1 MRLAICRSFF
11 NKSVHDSNNFSE
23 GFDRMKKFIVFL
35 TIFVLCTANANAS
48 VLGSETILTS
58 RISVADGLY
67 YNKNVFYSD
76 QSGVGEQTEFYY
88 EYTPQDG
95 ITPVITN
102 GGSVYGKQ
110 TISKEAE
117 RLKNLGMYPLMA
129 MNADF
134 FSFKTGVPMSNL
146 IMNGEI
152 VSKDSTYK
160 DGIGFFADGT
170 AFVAPMQIHTSIRI
184 NDEEETIPIYNI
196 NKYPQPY
203 QIYMLNSNY
212 ASTTTATKRSVNVI
226 IGSIDGELK
235 IGETVTGVV
244 EDVGITNSSIDI
256 PANKLVLVCDVT
268 APEEAINHI
277 SRFAV
282 GQNVSIVNSC
292 VSDERWEKA
301 VYAMGCTGGL
311 MISDG
316 VIQDLDDS
324 AAPRTA
330 IGIKDDGTVI
340 FYAIDGRQS
349 GYSYGA
355 RIKTVSKRLLE
366 LGCKYAV
373 NLDGGGST
381 SILGTMPGTGETV
394 RLNSPSDGGER
405 AVSTFVALLNT
416 QEPSGNLHALNLYPN
431 GGNYLSGAKENILIY
446 GSDDNGYPVTVTDAV
461 ELTADGGEIS
471 GSTLTLIEDGTVTV
485 TGVSESGA
493 KGETQFSCH
502 KTPDSITVKNE
513 ATNKIVTNLSV
524 RPGETVSL
532 TASSSLGNKALV
544 SSDELYTWKTFEN
557 VGTIDEYGTFTAGEK
572 ICNGSINVTAGDKT
586 VWISV
591 SVDDGDIYE
600 TQKYPQGYFEE
611 DGGNI
616 VFTITN
622 DYLYTAEKAE
632 AYIDS
637 NVTEAELSDGKVSV
651 SIPNDGMHKIKL
663 KITNSAGKT
672 GLFRYTCGN
681 PQEEYTFPDI
691 SENWAKDYIT
701 YMCGENIVNGME
713 ENGIIK
719 FKPSDTVTRAQF
731 AVMTARML
739 NLTSTAAPGFADDGI
754 IPSWAKNEIAALAA
768 NGIISGK
775 TQPDGSVTFSPNDIL
790 TRAEAVTILAR
801 TLESGLLQCDISATD
816 ENDVPTWAYESFR
829 IMLANGI
836 ISGYP
841 DGTIQ
846 PLSGITRAEAVKI
859 LYELY

>member
-1 MRLAICRSFF
+1 
-11 NKSVHDSNNFSE
+11 
-23 GFDRMKKFIVFL
+23 MKKFISFL
-35 TIFVLCTANANAS
+35 TIFVLLAASAEAS
-48 VLGSETILTS
+48 VLGSETVFSS

-76 QSGVGEQTEFYY
+76 QSGVENQTEFYY

-95 ITPVITN
+95 IIPVITN

-117 RLKNLGMYPLMA
+117 RLKNMGMYPLMA

-152 VSKDSTYK
+152 ISKDSTYK
-160 DGIGFFADGT
+160 SGIGFFGDGT

-184 NDEEETIPIYNI
+184 DDAEDTIPIYNI

-226 IGSIDGELK
+226 IGNVEGEMK
-235 IGETVTGVV
+235 IGGTVTGVV
-244 EDVGITNSSIDI
+244 EDVGITDNQIPI
-256 PANKLVLVCDVT
+256 PANKLVLVCDVE
-268 APEEAINHI
+268 APEDVIAQI
-277 SRFAV
+277 SRFAA
-282 GQNVSIVNSC
+282 GQRVTIVNSC

-316 VIQDLDDS
+316 VIQDLDDV

-330 IGIKDDGTVI
+330 IGVKEDGTVV
-340 FYAIDGRQS
+340 FYALDGRQS

-355 RIKTVSKRLLE
+355 RIKTISQRLLE

-394 RLNSPSDGGER
+394 RLNSPSDGVER

-416 QEPSGNLHALNLYPN
+416 KSPTGTLHALNLYPN

-446 GSDDNGYPVTVTDAV
+446 GSDENGYPVTVTDSI
-461 ELTADGGEIS
+461 ELSANGGEMN
-471 GSTLTLIEDGTVTV
+471 GSVLTLKDEGVVTV
-485 TGVSESGA
+485 TGLSGSGA
-493 KGETQFSCH
+493 KGETSFACY
-502 KTPDSITVKNE
+502 KTPDAITVRNE
-513 ATNKIVTNLSV
+513 ATNNILTKLSV
-524 RPGETVSL
+524 RPGTVVSL
-532 TASSSLGNKALV
+532 TASSSIGHRVLV

-557 VGTIDEYGTFTAGEK
+557 VGTIDEYGTFTAGES
-572 ICNGSINVTAGDKT
+572 ICSGSISVTAGDKT
-586 VWISV
+586 VWINV
-591 SVDDGDIYE
+591 NVDDGDIYE
-600 TQKYPQGYFEE
+600 TKKYPEGYFEMNGE
-611 DGGNI
+611 NV
-616 VFTITN
+616 VFTVTN
-622 DYLYTAEKAE
+622 NYLYTVEKAE
-632 AYIDS
+632 AYVDS
-637 NVTEAELSDGKVSV
+637 KPVSAELADGRVSV
-651 SIPNDGMHKIKL
+651 PVSGSGMHKIKL
-663 KITNSAGKT
+663 KITNNAGKT
-672 GLFRYTCGN
+672 GIFRYTLGT

-691 SENWAKDYIT
+691 SENWAKDYIN
-701 YMCGENIVNGME
+701 YMYGENIVNGME
-713 ENGIIK
+713 DGGTVK
-719 FKPSDTVTRAQF
+719 FNPSSGVTRAQF

-739 NLTSTAAPGFADDGI
+739 GLSGGNAPGFADDSD
-754 IPSWAKNEIAALAA
+754 IPAWAKKEIAALTAG
-768 NGIISGK
+768 GIISGK
-775 TQPDGSVTFSPNDIL
+775 TQADGSVTFSPNDTL

-801 TLESGLLQCDISATD
+801 TLGSGLLRCDISATD
-816 ENDVPTWAYESFR
+816 ESDIPQWSYESFQTM
-829 IMLANGI
+829 IANGI

-841 DGTIQ
+841 DGSIK
-846 PLSGITRAEAVKI
+846 PLAGITRAEAVKI
-859 LYELY
+859 LYEIY

>member
-1 MRLAICRSFF
+1 
-11 NKSVHDSNNFSE
+11 
-23 GFDRMKKFIVFL
+23 MKKFIVFL
-35 TIFVLCTANANAS
+35 TVFVLFATAAEAS
-48 VLGSETILTS
+48 VLGSETVFSS
-58 RISVADGLY
+58 RMSVADGLY

-76 QSGVGEQTEFYY
+76 QNGVGNQTEFYY
-88 EYTPQDG
+88 EYTPQEG

-110 TISKEAE
+110 TISQEAE

-160 DGIGFFADGT
+160 DGIGFFGDGT

-184 NDEEETIPIYNI
+184 NDEEDTIPIYNI

-212 ASTTTATKRSVNVI
+212 ASTTTATSRSVNVI
-226 IGSIDGELK
+226 IGELEGELK
-235 IGETVTGVV
+235 IGETVTGVI
-244 EDVGITNSSIDI
+244 EDVSITDSSIAI

-268 APEEAINHI
+268 APEDVINQI
-277 SRFAV
+277 SRFAA
-282 GQNVSIVNSC
+282 GQKVSIVNSC

-311 MISDG
+311 MIYDG
-316 VIQDLDDS
+316 VIQELDDT

-330 IGIKDDGTVI
+330 IGIKADGTVV
-340 FYAIDGRQS
+340 FYALDGRQS

-355 RIKTVSKRLLE
+355 RIKTVSQRLLE

-394 RLNSPSDGGER
+394 RLNSPSDGAER

-416 QEPSGNLHALNLYPN
+416 KSPTGELHALNLYPN

-446 GSDDNGYPVTVTDAV
+446 GSDENGYPVTVTDSV
-461 ELTADGGEIS
+461 ELTASGGEIN
-471 GSTLTLIEDGTVTV
+471 GSMLTLKDDGVVTV
-485 TGVSESGA
+485 SAVSSSGA
-493 KGETQFSCH
+493 KGETSFSCY

-513 ATNKIVTNLSV
+513 ATNSAITKLSV
-524 RPGETVSL
+524 RPGTTVGL
-532 TASSSLGNKALV
+532 TASSSIGHKTLT

-557 VGTIDEYGTFTAGEK
+557 IGTIDEYGTFTAGEN
-572 ICNGSINVTAGDKT
+572 ICSGSISVTAGDKT
-586 VWISV
+586 VWLSV
-591 SVDDGDIYE
+591 DVDDGDIYE
-600 TQKYPQGYFEE
+600 TKKYPEGYFET
-611 DGGNI
+611 DGGSV
-616 VFTITN
+616 VFNVTN
-622 DYLYTAEKAE
+622 NYLYAVEKTE

-637 NVTEAELSDGKVSV
+637 KPVSSEVTDGKI
-651 SIPNDGMHKIKL
+651 SIPIPGSGMHKIKL

-672 GLFRYTCGN
+672 GFFRYTFGS
-681 PQEEYTFPDI
+681 PEEEYVFPDI
-691 SENWAKDYIT
+691 SENWAKDYIN
-701 YMCGENIVNGME
+701 YMYGENIVNGM
-713 ENGIIK
+713 NDGGIVK
-719 FKPSDTVTRAQF
+719 FNPSSGVTRAQF
-731 AVMTARML
+731 AVMVARML
-739 NLTSTAAPGFADDGI
+739 GMNSGNAPGFADDSD
-754 IPSWAKNEIAALAA
+754 IPSWAKKEISALVSS
-768 NGIISGK
+768 GIISGK
-775 TQPDGSVTFSPNDIL
+775 TQPDGSTTFSPNDTL

-801 TLESGLLQCDISATD
+801 TLGDGLLKCDISAAD
-816 ENDVPTWAYESFR
+816 KSDVPKWAYESFQ
-829 IMLANGI
+829 IMIANGI

-841 DGTIQ
+841 DGSIK
-846 PLSGITRAEAVKI
+846 PLAGITRAEAVKL
-859 LYELY
+859 LYEIY